1 MIPRVLIDPG
11 LEPDAKWSP
20 SKEQRHYLIRVLRL
34 RRGDPVQAFDGQ
46 GRRFEA
52 LLIDDSA
59 EQACLQIG
67 KQIQACP
74 ESRLSITLA
83 QCLSSGDKMDWTI
96 EKAVELGVGQIQ
108 PLISERSVVRLDDH
122 RIQNRLDHWHRVIV
136 SACMQCGRD
145 RLPPI
150 AMPVTLQRWIER
162 RDRERSAILLWPD
175 AQEPL
180 SSLDIRGEAFDLLV
194 GPESGLSAQEQA
206 HCLDAGFQAA
216 RLGPRV
222 LRTETAGLTAIAVLQ
237 ARFGDL

>member
-1 MIPRVLIDPG
+1 
-11 LEPDAKWSP
+11 
-20 SKEQRHYLIRVLRL
+20 
-34 RRGDPVQAFDGQ
+34 
-46 GRRFEA
+46 
-52 LLIDDSA
+52 
-59 EQACLQIG
+59 
-67 KQIQACP
+67 
-74 ESRLSITLA
+74 
-83 QCLSSGDKMDWTI
+83 
-96 EKAVELGVGQIQ
+96 
-108 PLISERSVVRLDDH
+108 SVVRLDEN